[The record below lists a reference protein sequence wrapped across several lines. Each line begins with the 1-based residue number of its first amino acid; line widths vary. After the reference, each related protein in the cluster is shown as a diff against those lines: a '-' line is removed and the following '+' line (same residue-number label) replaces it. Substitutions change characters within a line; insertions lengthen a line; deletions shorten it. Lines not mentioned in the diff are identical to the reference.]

1 MNKTIELTNSNSAE
15 GNVMNTEHNELNH
28 SNQVTNTETT
38 QPIKS
43 KKQRGA
49 SLLDFIFWMGLA
61 AIVIAGIAG
70 MASSGK
76 GKLKINSTLTDV
88 SEIRTAVDAW
98 AGAGADTEGVSLTEI
113 CTEGYGYSNAAWC
126 NVNQYGG
133 TYTVTANSSHSSY
146 VDIQISNVEADN
158 VLALSNQLAPISTE
172 RCAKADTEC
181 TSVVVSDT
189 TITVTM

>member
-1 MNKTIELTNSNSAE
+1 MHTEVNSTKENLTPL
-15 GNVMNTEHNELNH
+15 TE
-28 SNQVTNTETT
+28 SS
-38 QPIKS
+38 PIKS

-61 AIVIAGIAG
+61 AIVIAGIAA

-76 GKLKINSTLTDV
+76 GKLKINNTLTEV
-88 SEIRTAVDAW
+88 SEIRAAVDAW
-98 AGAGADTEGVSLTEI
+98 AGAGADTAGVSLSEI

-126 NVNQYGG
+126 DVNQYGG

-146 VDIQISNVEADN
+146 VDIAISNIEQDN
-158 VLALSNQLAPISTE
+158 VLALANQLAPVSTE
-172 RCAKADTEC
+172 RCKKADSEC
-181 TSVVVSDT
+181 TSVVVADT

>member
-1 MNKTIELTNSNSAE
+1 MNKTIELTNTNSAE

-70 MASSGK
+70 MASTGK
-76 GKLKINSTLTDV
+76 GKLKVGNTLTEV
-88 SEIRTAVDAW
+88 SEIRQAVDAW
-98 AGAGADTEGVSLTEI
+98 AGAGADTDGVSLTEI
-113 CTEGYGYSNAAWC
+113 CTEGYGYSKASWC
-126 NVNQYGG
+126 DVNQYGG
-133 TYTVTANSSHSSY
+133 SYTVTANATHSSY
-146 VDIQISNVEADN
+146 VDIQIDNIEEDN
-158 VLALSNQLAPISTE
+158 VLALANQLAPVSTE
-172 RCAKADTEC
+172 RCAKADTDC
-181 TSVVVSDT
+181 DSVVTSGT